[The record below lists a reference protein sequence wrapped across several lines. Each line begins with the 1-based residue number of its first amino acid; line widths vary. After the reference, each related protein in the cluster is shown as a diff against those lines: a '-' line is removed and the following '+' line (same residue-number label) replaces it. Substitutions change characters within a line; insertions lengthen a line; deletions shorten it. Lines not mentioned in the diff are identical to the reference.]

1 MQMNEILVPLDPA
14 EVIDRLAQLTLQAQE
29 VQDPQLEAVIARQ
42 RDRLQRTISR
52 ILPRDDVYVALC
64 DLLYEVYADLN
75 ALEGDMRM
83 HEAQSDFGP
92 AFVALAQ
99 SYLATL
105 QRRDA
110 IRADIT
116 MQLRDI
122 LMGAGLP
129 KPPPETTGI

>member
-1 MQMNEILVPLDPA
+1 MNEILVPLDPA